1 MNSDQAT
8 DVFLSEAK
16 PQDSHT
22 YGLVRAI
29 NEDSSYQVQ
38 LNKSST
44 LTRCANFCT
53 ANVGDLVKVV
63 INANGKCDAI
73 GRLGGEIG
81 GGGAGVDWV
90 EDFGEDGIWTWVK
103 YASGRAECWGEWIGS
118 YESQIAADGYG
129 YVDVPLPA
137 IFAEREPA
145 HITPSYQ
152 AYRIDKVYD
161 NAEQMNDEGE
171 LVANVDYVRMLIWA
185 DGSSI
190 PTTAEFSFS
199 LSVKGLWKE
208 LERPSGGGSG
218 GGAVTYS
225 QGDVSDWIAG
235 KVFPYAGT
243 NEPIGCLL
251 CDGRAVSRREYWE
264 LFDAIGTTYGA
275 GDGSSTFNLPNI
287 ESRTII
293 GESDVYALG
302 AVGGEEKHTLTV
314 DEMPNHPGHLEGNN
328 GISSLGNNTRY
339 LAESTLGTYG
349 STARGWYDVSNE
361 IYPAGCSRGGDQP
374 HNNMQPYIVMR
385 YFITTGKGD
394 PVSGINPADYVA
406 ERLWWTNPNSASD
419 VYVVEKWA
427 SGYCRASGR
436 VKCTSEIK
444 PTTGQWGYGYYASLS
459 GWAIPPFFK
468 EITNLNIE
476 VDPNVSGVGF
486 YSGSPRT
493 IDLDAGTFTWYLWA
507 PNNTASIKP
516 TVYITF
522 EGKWKDSPASG
533 GTETIAP
540 TIAERFEGIEAD
552 LLDMRKNKLLWS
564 GGAYMTADQTATLS
578 EAISEQESG
587 VLLVWSGYYSGN
599 AQNYD
604 WISTFVPKYHV
615 QEHNGAGVCCYGLC
629 SDGQMM
635 KYVYVSDTK
644 IEGHSSGTDTGTYGG
659 VTRAN
664 NKYVLRY
671 VLGV

>member
-1 MNSDQAT
+1 MT
-8 DVFLSEAK
+8 
-16 PQDSHT
+16 
-22 YGLVRAI
+22 R
-29 NEDSSYQVQ
+29 
-38 LNKSST
+38 LNKSSIGVFKRLTKDRVDKAMSNYKNQKVVEPAYGIVKAIKADGSYMVQMNASST
-44 LTRCANFCT
+44 LTRCAPCCT
-53 ANVGDLVKVV
+53 AMVGDRVLVLIKP
-63 INANGKCDAI
+63 NGKCDAI
-73 GRLGGEIG
+73 GRLGGDLG

-190 PTTAEFSFS
+190 PTTAELSFS
-199 LSVKGLWKE
+199 LSVKGIWKE
-208 LERPSGGGSG
+208 LERPEGGGSG

-225 QGDVSDWIAG
+225 QGDASDWIAG
-235 KVFPYAGT
+235 KVFAYAGT
-243 NEPIGCLL
+243 NEPIGCLP

-293 GESDVYALG
+293 GESDSYALG
-302 AVGGEEKHTLTV
+302 ATGGEEKHQLTIPELPSNFPEIYASFPGTGFTV
-314 DEMPNHPGHLEGNN
+314 DRYRLLYTDSGTSGWLTK
-328 GISSLGNNTRY
+328 NTDQNV
-339 LAESTLGTYG
+339 EQGQ
-349 STARGWYDVSNE
+349 
-361 IYPAGCSRGGDQP
+361 DQP

-406 ERLWWTNPNSASD
+406 EWGSDDNWTWRK
-419 VYVVEKWA
+419 YA
-427 SGYCRASGR
+427 SGIAECWGKFYVTADS
-436 VKCTSEIK
+436 VT
-444 PTTGQWGYGYYASLS
+444 QWGSIYQIGPQLDKQPYPFEFAEIPNETVMVRMESMWTLGVEADPLNRRTTTHTGCYMAERGSTCSTGYEVEFEIHVLGNWKKLS
-459 GWAIPPFFK
+459 
-468 EITNLNIE
+468 
-476 VDPNVSGVGF
+476 
-486 YSGSPRT
+486 
-493 IDLDAGTFTWYLWA
+493 
-507 PNNTASIKP
+507 
-516 TVYITF
+516 
-522 EGKWKDSPASG
+522 ASG
-533 GTETIAP
+533 GTETIAQ